1 MANDS
6 PKLKKG
12 EPAEVG
18 MSAEGLELASD
29 LLTEAVDAGS
39 ISAASLLVAR
49 CGSIIFSRGH
59 GRLHPEAGAPSVEG
73 GSVFLLASIT

>member
-1 MANDS
+1 MANAS

-18 MSAEGLELASD
+18 ISAEGLELASD
-29 LLTEAVDAGS
+29 LLTAAVDAGS

-49 CGSIIFSRGH
+49 RGKIVFARGH
-59 GRLHPEAGAPSVEG
+59 GRRPG
-73 GSVFLLASIT
+73 GRR